1 MWFTFRRPHQPGAEA
16 EFEVHAQGCRD
27 AALTMQGPSAVAA
40 RASGFSS
47 NKWNV
52 FAADVEEAV
61 KHVVEDL
68 ADQDTTWQRQD
79 FHVMPCAERTE
90 G

>member
-1 MWFTFRRPHQPGAEA
+1 
-16 EFEVHAQGCRD
+16 
-27 AALTMQGPSAVAA
+27 
-40 RASGFSS
+40 
-47 NKWNV
+47 V

-68 ADQDTTWQRQD
+68 ADQDTAWQRQD